1 MNSRHCPF
9 LNLKFGL
16 CQEITFHIPAIIYGP
31 PSARLK
37 LSEEQKNKLQVFQ
50 GAVSSSGSYL
60 NYLKETQCTLIGRVR
75 KKSLHIKF
83 PLKCLMKSPLRFEDP

>member
-1 MNSRHCPF
+1 MS
-9 LNLKFGL
+9 
-16 CQEITFHIPAIIYGP
+16 YGP
-31 PSARLK
+31 PSARQK

-75 KKSLHIKF
+75 KKSFPRPYIQSPPTPEVPIEVPPKAPEVYRPLALALHKG
-83 PLKCLMKSPLRFEDP
+83 PN

>member
-1 MNSRHCPF
+1 MNNRHCPF
-9 LNLKFGL
+9 LNLKFWL

-60 NYLKETQCTLIGRVR
+60 NYLKETQCTLIGRLR
-75 KKSLHIKF
+75 KKKFIELTYKVPPEMLHEV
-83 PLKCLMKSPLRFEDP
+83 PV